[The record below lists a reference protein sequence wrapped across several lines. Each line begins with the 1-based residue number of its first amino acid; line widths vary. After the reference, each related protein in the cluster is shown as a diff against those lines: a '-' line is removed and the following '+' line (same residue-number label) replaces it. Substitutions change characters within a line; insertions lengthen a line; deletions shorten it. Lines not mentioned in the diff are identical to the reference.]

1 MATNFLQEYLT
12 PEEIVRL
19 EEGLPR
25 LEEWSSQIL
34 VPFRGYR
41 LRNVRVV
48 WLNRRWFG
56 ERHFDLRD
64 HSVHKRVSE
73 WAVGTFAYISPK
85 GEDFK
90 NVDYSDSRELYA
102 DRYGSSS
109 GHSVHGGMRP
119 RNYYWEVSSQRHRAN
134 TVSRPGAPAGH
145 SHGCMSLAEAVLE
158 ALFAE
163 IAAAEFPCA
172 AVPIIA
178 IMDTGLTFSSP
189 DPEDKYDQNVPRAIA
204 VRPAAVRIAHAERA
218 PLFKSSVTGFANV
231 QATDA
236 LRTKEI
242 IDTWMA
248 SAGRKGPSPEGV
260 GPHFPRSAGH
270 TVATASGPGWTPR
283 RAQFYAYFSA
293 NGQIPRR
300 NFHDACASSR
310 CRERPQCSASTMRGR
325 RSGAL

>member
-1 MATNFLQEYLT
+1 MRNGVLRSLCRSAVIGCVMFGLCGLIVVGLERGTSISAIIPFISAYLNGLSEPLRTSRRKARISKMWTTQIHESFMPIGTEARAAIRCMGACGRVTIIGKFQAKGIGQT
-12 PEEIVRL
+12 P
-19 EEGLPR
+19 
-25 LEEWSSQIL
+25 L
-34 VPFRGYR
+34 VG
-41 LRNVRVV
+41 
-48 WLNRRWFG
+48 
-56 ERHFDLRD
+56 
-64 HSVHKRVSE
+64 
-73 WAVGTFAYISPK
+73 
-85 GEDFK
+85 
-90 NVDYSDSRELYA
+90 
-102 DRYGSSS
+102 
-109 GHSVHGGMRP
+109 
-119 RNYYWEVSSQRHRAN
+119 Q
-134 TVSRPGAPAGH
+134 GAPAGH